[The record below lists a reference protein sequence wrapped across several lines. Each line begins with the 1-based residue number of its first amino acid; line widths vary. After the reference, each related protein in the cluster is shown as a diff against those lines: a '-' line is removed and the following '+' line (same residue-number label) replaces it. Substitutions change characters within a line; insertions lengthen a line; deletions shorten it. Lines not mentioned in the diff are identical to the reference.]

1 MSWRWLLEGVVLAI
15 HEEQIAEHGGSSG
28 VRDAGL
34 LSSALASPQHQA
46 HYSDEPSV
54 FDLAA
59 TYACG
64 IIRNHPFVDGNKRT
78 GFLAAYVFLNINGWQ
93 LNSSEVEAVN
103 AVLALA
109 GGEIDETGFSSW
121 LKDKSVIRT
130 ER

>member
-34 LSSALASPQHQA
+34 LSSALARPQHQA

-59 TYACG
+59 AYACG